1 MNEERKNLHLQVP
14 WWQDMVMYWIED
26 QVAIAFHSEEKP
38 SVAVDNKDIIASLR
52 LNDLNEFLKVRGFEL
67 LPFTKEDVPYAPNK
81 IVEQYEDRGLN
92 SLYGKYLFSSPTDQG
107 TLVVGFFRV
116 KTHEMHHPVQGMTS
130 MLGSAGMHGGGE
142 SNARQIVNII
152 NYNVEKLRQEGKIP
166 VVAAMPNWIGGATCF
181 GHGCSSPP
189 VPVQNENSCASPE
202 CWTIELPDL
211 SATMRSLDGNGVTI
225 FVLDSMPMREQIEK
239 AAEGADGNNLLLQDI
254 VAQIKEGTISFN
266 DQVLPEKLWENADD
280 QLVTGRDIYGRAA
293 GFPMPDHGLFV
304 IGILRDL
311 ASGAKIEWMRTVNDF
326 GMGDVHMLINGLEKI
341 QKRMVTDLLNQPIV
355 ISLPIVYSP
364 PQDELPQV
372 WFSADGSF
380 QAGDLGPMMRN
391 IELLRT
397 PLQLVIQSLTTH
409 GAVIVAG
416 AGNDS
421 NSPDMPMR
429 LPPRY
434 PAAFPEVIAVG
445 AVDKNGN
452 AALYSD
458 YPSLPPRHNGI
469 VTYGGGLPLPES
481 HPGSMTAATHV
492 DALRGVF
499 SSPTY
504 PALAADDPQ
513 AEYEAPNKSAW
524 ACWPGTSFATPI
536 ISALA
541 ARVLEKMQSNN
552 IHLPSHLWASQVQW
566 AITTA
571 KGQETMLTDNGPLP
585 LQSEFGVSLL
595 RGVQECKRK
604 TLSVKS
610 PNAK

>member
-38 SVAVDNKDIIASLR
+38 SVAVDSKDIIASLR
-52 LNDLNEFLKVRGFEL
+52 LDDLNEFLKVRGFEL

-92 SLYGKYLFSSPTDQG
+92 SLYGKYLFYSPTDQG

-341 QKRMVTDLLNQPIV
+341 QKRMATDLLNQPIV

-469 VTYGGGLPLPES
+469 ATYGGGLPLPES

-571 KGQETMLTDNGPLP
+571 KGQETMLTDNGPLS

-595 RGVQECKRK
+595 RAVQECKSK

>member
-1 MNEERKNLHLQVP
+1 MNEERTNLHLQVP

-26 QVAIAFHSEEKP
+26 QIAIAFHSEEEP
-38 SVAVDNKDIIASLR
+38 SVAGDSKDIIASLR
-52 LNDLNEFLKVRGFEL
+52 LDDLNEFLKVRGFEL
-67 LPFTKEDVPYAPNK
+67 LPFTKKDVPHAPK
-81 IVEQYEDRGLN
+81 EMGEQYEDRGLN
-92 SLYGKYLFSSPTDQG
+92 SLYGKYLFSSPTDRG
-107 TLVVGFFRV
+107 TLVVGFFHV
-116 KTHEMHHPVQGMTS
+116 KTYEMHHPVQGMTS

-142 SNARQIVNII
+142 SNARQIANII
-152 NYNVEKLRQEGKIP
+152 NSNVEKLRNDGKIP
-166 VVAAMPNWIGGATCF
+166 IVAAMPNWIGGATCF

-189 VPVQNENSCASPE
+189 VPVQNGDACASPK

-211 SATMRSLDGNGVTI
+211 SATMRSLHGNGVTM

-239 AAEGADGNNLLLQDI
+239 AAAEDAAGNNLLLQDI
-254 VAQIKEGTISFN
+254 VAQIKQGTISFHN
-266 DQVLPEKLWENADD
+266 QILPEKLWENADD

-311 ASGAKIEWMRTVNDF
+311 AAEAKIEWMRTVNDF

-341 QKRMVTDLLNQPIV
+341 QKRMATDLHNHPVV
-355 ISLPIVYSP
+355 ITLPIVYSP

-397 PLQLVIQSLTTH
+397 PLHLAIQSLTAQ

-469 VTYGGGLPLPES
+469 ATYGGGLPLPES
-481 HPGSMTAATHV
+481 HAGSMTTATHV
-492 DALRGVF
+492 DALQGVF

-504 PALAADDPQ
+504 PALSANDPQ
-513 AEYEAPNKSAW
+513 ANYEAPNKSAW
-524 ACWPGTSFATPI
+524 AYWPGTSFATPI

-541 ARVLEKMQSNN
+541 ARVLEKMQSSNM
-552 IHLPSHLWASQVQW
+552 HLPSHLWASHVQW
-566 AITTA
+566 AIMTA
-571 KGQETMLTDNGPLP
+571 KGQETMLTGNGPLP
-585 LQSEFGVSLL
+585 LQSEFGVSML
-595 RGVQECKRK
+595 RCVQECKRK
-604 TLSVKS
+604 EKEEG
-610 PNAK
+610 